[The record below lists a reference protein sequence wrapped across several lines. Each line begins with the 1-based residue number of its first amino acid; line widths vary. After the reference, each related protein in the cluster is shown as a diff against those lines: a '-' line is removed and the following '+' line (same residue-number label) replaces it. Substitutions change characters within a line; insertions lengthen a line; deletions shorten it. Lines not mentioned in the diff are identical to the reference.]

1 MPSRGAPDGSPPK
14 LLAREADAAYSQ
26 SVEEAEPALS
36 FPHRQN
42 NGLKFPRCH
51 RRLQIQPP
59 LEKLHLPAKP
69 PAGRVETHHA
79 HDLVLCWILQ

>member
-42 NGLKFPRCH
+42 NGLKFLDAIADPRCSRH
-51 RRLQIQPP
+51 WRNSTCRLSHQQAAWKRITRT
-59 LEKLHLPAKP
+59 AWS
-69 PAGRVETHHA
+69 V
-79 HDLVLCWILQ
+79 CWILQ